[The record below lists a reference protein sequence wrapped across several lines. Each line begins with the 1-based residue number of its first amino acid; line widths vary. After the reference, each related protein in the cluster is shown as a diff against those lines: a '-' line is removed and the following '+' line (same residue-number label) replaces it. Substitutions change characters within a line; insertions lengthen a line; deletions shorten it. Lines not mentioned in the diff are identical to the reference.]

1 MINHLHGDPTATM
14 LWEWLP
20 VKPMTFYDH
29 VETLRLIW
37 KNQYWR
43 ALVLKDYGV
52 QEWNLVRQGQT
63 MERSLPLN
71 WETALLEHC
80 CRREVFGDNM
90 IEWIDCYNHWVVF
103 LSLFPCDLCKGF
115 FQTHKLS
122 FPLAFLERWVFDSN
136 LHKSSS
142 PLRLYGYAVSS
153 RGAQKFIRL
162 FEDPW
167 LAFSN
172 YDWYLINH
180 TSYVYS
186 TWTEVILNQTFNHQS
201 FRILKTD
208 IQIGKHSHW
217 NGFLADSVME
227 IIYCVRVCVHM
238 EEGKEIVIWRVTHLS
253 PDGLIT
259 RKAIL

>member
-14 LWEWLP
+14 LWEWHSFERISIEEPWCWKIMRFRNGILY
-20 VKPMTFYDH
+20 VKG
-29 VETLRLIW
+29 RQW
-37 KNQYWR
+37 KEVYHSIGKQR
-43 ALVLKDYGV
+43 F
-52 QEWNLVRQGQT
+52 WNTAADV
-63 MERSLPLN
+63 RSLVIIWLN
-71 WETALLEHC
+71 KLIVITI
-80 CRREVFGDNM
+80 G
-90 IEWIDCYNHWVVF
+90 
-103 LSLFPCDLCKGF
+103 LSFSLSSPVTCAKVF

-142 PLRLYGYAVSS
+142 PLRLYGYAVSI

-162 FEDPW
+162 FDDPW
-167 LAFSN
+167 LAIFN
-172 YDWYLINH
+172 YDWYLY
-180 TSYVYS
+180 SYLYS

-208 IQIGKHSHW
+208 IQIGKRSHW

-238 EEGKEIVIWRVTHLS
+238 EERKEIVIWRVTHLS

>member
-29 VETLRLIW
+29 VETLRLIR

-90 IEWIDCYNHWVVF
+90 IEQIDCYNHWVVF

-115 FQTHKLS
+115 FSNSQTQLS
-122 FPLAFLERWVFDSN
+122 IGISRTLSLWF
-136 LHKSSS
+136 KSTQIILTT
-142 PLRLYGYAVSS
+142 P
-153 RGAQKFIRL
+153 FIRL
-162 FEDPW
+162 CR
-167 LAFSN
+167 LKSRCSN
-172 YDWYLINH
+172 
-180 TSYVYS
+180 VY
-186 TWTEVILNQTFNHQS
+186 QTFWGPLARVFKLWLIPNKSYILPLFNLDRSHTQS
-201 FRILKTD
+201 NL
-208 IQIGKHSHW
+208 
-217 NGFLADSVME
+217 
-227 IIYCVRVCVHM
+227 
-238 EEGKEIVIWRVTHLS
+238 
-253 PDGLIT
+253 
-259 RKAIL
+259 